1 MKFSDVFTGLG
12 RPVVYYP
19 SLNAITGGVGATVF
33 LANLFQWSGT
43 QRDPD
48 GWIYKTQEEI
58 EAETGLSR
66 REQETARKQLR
77 AATLLREERRG
88 VPARLYYLIQI
99 ETLNAAW
106 EEFLA
111 NKNGGNRQTGSAE
124 CAILVR
130 RIPPDY
136 PYRVNYPEQTEVK
149 EAQSAEK
156 MWEELAELNIPDVA
170 AYIRTTGRGPFN
182 DPQATVDFARR
193 KLSVQDEGLPYSTT
207 HNVSDLPSR
216 ASPNPDKSLRTRGK

>member
-1 MKFSDVFTGLG
+1 MKFSDVFTGIG

-19 SLNAITGGVGATVF
+19 SLNAITGSVAATVF

-77 AATLLREERRG
+77 AAALLREERRG
-88 VPARLYYLIQI
+88 VPARLYYLIHV

-111 NKNGGNRQTGSAE
+111 NKDGGIRQTGLAE
-124 CAILVR
+124 CAKQGWR
-130 RIPPDY
+130 NPPDY
-136 PYRVNYPEQTEVK
+136 PYRDNYPGQTQDK
-149 EAQSAEK
+149 EAESAINV
-156 MWEELAELNIPDVA
+156 WDELAKLDIPNVA
-170 AYIRTTGRGPFN
+170 AYIRVTGRGPFN
-182 DPQATVDFARR
+182 DPAATLALAR
-193 KLSVQDEGLPYSTT
+193 KK
-207 HNVSDLPSR
+207 R
-216 ASPNPDKSLRTRGK
+216 AEQGKVKR

>member
-1 MKFSDVFTGLG
+1 MKFSDVFRGLG

-19 SLNAITGGVGATVF
+19 SLNALTGSVVATVF

-88 VPARLYYLIQI
+88 VPARLYYLIQV

-111 NKNGGNRQTGSAE
+111 NKNGGNRHTGSAD
-124 CAILVR
+124 CAEQGWR
-130 RIPPDY
+130 FPPDY
-136 PYRVNYPEQTEVK
+136 PYRVNYPEQTQVK
-149 EAQSAEK
+149 EVQSAEK

-193 KLSVQDEGLPYSTT
+193 KLSVQGDALPYSAT

-216 ASPNPDKSLRTRGK
+216 TSPSPDKSLRTRRK

>member
-1 MKFSDVFTGLG
+1 MKFSEVFRGLG

-19 SLNAITGGVGATVF
+19 SLNAITGSVVATVF

-48 GWIYKTQEEI
+48 GWIFKTQDEI

-88 VPARLYYLIQI
+88 VPARLYYLIQA

-111 NKNGGNRQTGSAE
+111 NKNGGNRQTGVAVCAE
-124 CAILVR
+124 QGW

-136 PYRVNYPEQTEVK
+136 PYKVNYPEQTQGTK
-149 EAQSAEK
+149 AQSAEK
-156 MWEELAELNIPDVA
+156 MWEELAEMNIPDVA

-182 DPQATVDFARR
+182 DPQATIDFARR
-193 KLSVQDEGLPYSTT
+193 KLAGQRAA
-207 HNVSDLPSR
+207 LPSSTPHNTSGLLSHAP
-216 ASPNPDKSLRTRGK
+216 ASPDKSLSTRKK

>member
-19 SLNAITGGVGATVF
+19 SLNAITGSVAATVF

-58 EAETGLSR
+58 EMETGLSR

-88 VPARLYYLIQI
+88 VPARLYYLIHV

-111 NKNGGNRQTGSAE
+111 NKNGGNRQTGLAE
-124 CAILVR
+124 CAKQAWR
-130 RIPPDY
+130 NAPDY
-136 PYRVNYPEQTEVK
+136 PYRDNYPGQTQGE
-149 EAQSAEK
+149 EAQSAK
-156 MWEELAELNIPDVA
+156 SMWDELAKLDIPNVA
-170 AYIRTTGRGPFN
+170 AYIRITGRGPFN
-182 DPQATVDFARR
+182 DPAATLALAR
-193 KLSVQDEGLPYSTT
+193 KKCAAQGKI
-207 HNVSDLPSR
+207 PS
-216 ASPNPDKSLRTRGK
+216 

>member
-19 SLNAITGGVGATVF
+19 SLNAITGSVAATVF

-58 EAETGLSR
+58 EVETGLSR

-88 VPARLYYLIQI
+88 VPARLYYLIHV

-111 NKNGGNRQTGSAE
+111 NKNGGNRQTGLAE
-124 CAILVR
+124 CAEQGWR
-130 RIPPDY
+130 NAPDY
-136 PYRVNYPEQTEVK
+136 PYRDNYPGQTQGK
-149 EAQSAEK
+149 EAQSDISV
-156 MWEELAELNIPDVA
+156 WDELAKLGIPNVA
-170 AYIRTTGRGPFN
+170 AYIRVTGRGPFN
-182 DPQATVDFARR
+182 DPAATIALAR
-193 KLSVQDEGLPYSTT
+193 KKHAEQGKI
-207 HNVSDLPSR
+207 PS
-216 ASPNPDKSLRTRGK
+216 

>member
-43 QRDPD
+43 QRNPE

-66 REQETARKQLR
+66 REQETARKLLR

-88 VPARLYYLIQI
+88 VPARLYYLI
-99 ETLNAAW
+99 EVERLNAAW

-111 NKNGGNRQTGSAE
+111 NKNGGNRQSSLAE
-124 CAILVR
+124 CAEQEWR
-130 RIPPDY
+130 NAPDY
-136 PYRVNYPEQTEVK
+136 PYRVNYPEQTQVK

-156 MWEELAELNIPDVA
+156 MWEELAELDIPNVA
-170 AYIRTTGRGPFN
+170 AYIRVTGRGPFN
-182 DPQATVDFARR
+182 DPVATVGLARK
-193 KLSVQDEGLPYSTT
+193 KLAEQ
-207 HNVSDLPSR
+207 
-216 ASPNPDKSLRTRGK
+216 GKISS

>member
-1 MKFSDVFTGLG
+1 MRFSDVFTGLG

-19 SLNAITGGVGATVF
+19 SLNAITGSVAATVF

-88 VPARLYYLIQI
+88 VPARLYYLIHV
-99 ETLNAAW
+99 ETLNGAW

-111 NKNGGNRQTGSAE
+111 NKNGGIRQT
-124 CAILVR
+124 
-130 RIPPDY
+130 
-136 PYRVNYPEQTEVK
+136 
-149 EAQSAEK
+149 
-156 MWEELAELNIPDVA
+156 
-170 AYIRTTGRGPFN
+170 IRTGITIQGRHRIKKPSL
-182 DPQATVDFARR
+182 PQMCGMNSQRWTSRTSRR
-193 KLSVQDEGLPYSTT
+193 TFGSPGGGHSMTQRRR
-207 HNVSDLPSR
+207 SR
-216 ASPNPDKSLRTRGK
+216 SRERNAQGKGKYHRER

>member
-19 SLNAITGGVGATVF
+19 SLNAITGSVGATVF

-43 QRDPD
+43 QRDPE

-88 VPARLYYLIQI
+88 VPARLYYLIQV

-106 EEFLA
+106 EESLA
-111 NKNGGNRQTGSAE
+111 NKNGGNRQTGLAE
-124 CAILVR
+124 YAEQGWR
-130 RIPPDY
+130 NAPDY
-136 PYRVNYPEQTEVK
+136 PYRENYPGQTQGE
-149 EAQSAEK
+149 EAQSDTS
-156 MWEELAELNIPDVA
+156 MWKELAQMGIPNVA
-170 AYIRTTGRGPFN
+170 AYIRVTGRGPFN
-182 DPQATVDFARR
+182 DPAATIALARKKCAER
-193 KLSVQDEGLPYSTT
+193 ETP
-207 HNVSDLPSR
+207 
-216 ASPNPDKSLRTRGK
+216 AS